1 MATIKP
7 ILKDLSSMKEQNAI
21 TNAVAEHCS
30 SNFITLWQ
38 KVCDHLPKK
47 LLCFYQESY
56 SFSLANNTN
65 LARWKKVASNQCGLC
80 KSNKQTQ

>member
-38 KVCDHLPKK
+38 KVCDHLPKNLYFFTRK
-47 LLCFYQESY
+47 AIVLLLALSHYAGETWLYDFCKHIGLHK
-56 SFSLANNTN
+56 SF
-65 LARWKKVASNQCGLC
+65 
-80 KSNKQTQ
+80 